1 MQRIIRVY
9 KIECGIQISFNF
21 FRLLDLV
28 ENAGKYRTDPD
39 AKPPFSYATMICL
52 AMRAN
57 NNKVSLSNIYAW
69 IRENFL
75 FYKYADPAWQV
86 KEILYFSQICS

>member
-1 MQRIIRVY
+1 MQRVY
-9 KIECGIQISFNF
+9 KYMVYKFSSIS
-21 FRLLDLV
+21 LDLA
-28 ENAGKYRTDPD
+28 ENAVKYRTDPD
-39 AKPPFSYATMICL
+39 AKPPFSYATIICL

-86 KEILYFSQICS
+86 KGIPSFFRIHP